1 MVNAFPFMKKIS
13 KKRAE
18 RSFSYSP
25 PSSDLKKPKM
35 AATSMSKE
43 HEVGKEHSGSLDDV
57 LKQIF
62 DSIQFLGDRLE
73 NKIEQLQTDMDCF
86 RHEVKEDLSS
96 LKATISGIERSLE
109 QAWEHIEDHTAELKA
124 HKDVKDS
131 QQKEIDELKSEL
143 QKTTLLLNTEKE
155 NNITLENYTR
165 RENLKFMNLPED
177 RGEDCKG
184 MIINLI
190 QNDLK
195 IDVTHVRFHAVHRVG
210 KPAVGKTR
218 PIIARFVCR
227 EDRDLVWSRKKDL
240 KNSTTYQDAYITQ
253 DYAKA
258 IQQER
263 RTLIKAMKKARTLG
277 FNSKVIDRHLFVN
290 EERFTSGT
298 IPEQLKES
306 PMETEIIQ

>member
-1 MVNAFPFMKKIS
+1 MTKKS

-25 PSSDLKKPKM
+25 PSTDPKKAKM
-35 AATSMSKE
+35 AAIPTSNE
-43 HEVGKEHSGSLDDV
+43 HEVGKEQSVPLDDV
-57 LKQIF
+57 LKQIV
-62 DSIQFLGDRLE
+62 DSIQSLGDKLE
-73 NKIEQLQTDMDCF
+73 NKIEQLQTDIDCF
-86 RHEVKEDLSS
+86 RHEIKQNLDG
-96 LKATISGIERSLE
+96 LKATISDIEKSLE
-109 QAWEHIEDHTAELKA
+109 QVWERIDDHNAELKT

-131 QQKEIDELKSEL
+131 QQREIDELKSEL
-143 QKTTLLLNTEKE
+143 QKTTLLLNVEKE
-155 NNITLENYTR
+155 NNIALENYTR

-184 MIINLI
+184 MIVNLI

-195 IDVTHVRFHAVHRVG
+195 IDVTNVRFHAVHRVG
-210 KPAVGKTR
+210 RPAVGKTR

-240 KNSTTYQDAYITQ
+240 KNSTTYRDAYITQ

-263 RTLIKAMKKARTLG
+263 RTLIKAMKKARALG
-277 FNSKVIDRHLFVN
+277 FDSKVIDRHLIVSG
-290 EERFTSGT
+290 EKFTSGT
-298 IPEQLKES
+298 IPEHLKES
-306 PMETEIIQ
+306 PMEIEITT